1 MRKGLH
7 EAFFE
12 GCGICAICKPPGILG
27 SDKFDINHNWGILF
41 RDFRDS
47 DSCEKVT
54 ARKK

>member
-7 EAFFE
+7 EAFSE
-12 GCGICAICKPPGILG
+12 GCVICAICKPPGILG

-54 ARKK
+54 A